1 MAEFSKSTISID
13 APIATVQEALFAL
26 DKYPEWSTQ
35 IKSAE
40 ALARD
45 EQGRITKVK
54 MSIDAGMMKDHA
66 AWFESLP
73 RVHSDAHRVYVHAG
87 VLPMEALE
95 KQPESITQWFRYPS
109 GIDVGWRDKHVV
121 HGHTPGVLQLANRTC
136 LDGGKTLC
144 CGVFDDDV
152 AGGPVEMLWA

>member
-40 ALARD
+40 ALAHD

-54 MSIDAGMMKDHA
+54 MSIDAGMMKDRPTLDYDWSGAPSKLSFSLDEADLLTGMDGVYSFKSIDEDTTEVTYELEVSLSMPIPAMMRQKAEKATIDA
-66 AWFESLP
+66 ALSQLKT
-73 RVHSDAHRVYVHAG
+73 H
-87 VLPMEALE
+87 LE
-95 KQPESITQWFRYPS
+95 
-109 GIDVGWRDKHVV
+109 G
-121 HGHTPGVLQLANRTC
+121 
-136 LDGGKTLC
+136 
-144 CGVFDDDV
+144 
-152 AGGPVEMLWA
+152 